1 MPELSRLVA
10 HRGDP
15 SVRPE
20 NTLPAVAAAIAAG
33 AHFVEFDVQL
43 SSDHVP
49 VLMHDAELLRT
60 TGSPG
65 SVMDLPAA
73 QLVRLRADTQGPSC
87 SEARIPLLSELC
99 DLLNGSPQVTAFVEI
114 KRESLERFGTETT
127 VYAVTRVL
135 RDARFPWIIIS
146 FDREAIEQAR
156 MRFDAAIG
164 WVLNQYDAASLK
176 RARSLAPAYLFCDAK
191 KLPEGKI
198 ERGPFTWV
206 IYDISTL
213 EEADDIL
220 WRGANLIE
228 TSCITR
234 LARKLKSRAL

>member
-20 NTLPAVAAAIAAG
+20 NTLPAIAAAVAAG

-43 SSDHVP
+43 SSDHLP
-49 VLMHDAELLRT
+49 VLIHDADLKRT
-60 TGSPG
+60 TGSAG
-65 SVMDLPAA
+65 SVMDLSAA
-73 QLVRLRADTQGPSC
+73 QLGRLRADAQGPSC

-99 DLLNGSPQVTAFVEI
+99 DLLNGAPQVTAFVEI
-114 KRESLERFGTETT
+114 KRESLERCGTETV
-127 VYAVTRVL
+127 VYAVTRVM
-135 RDARFPWIIIS
+135 RNARFPWIVIS
-146 FDREAIEQAR
+146 FDREAVEQAR

-164 WVLNQYDAASLK
+164 WVLDHYDAASLK
-176 RARSLAPAYLFCDAK
+176 RAKNLAPAYLFCDAK
-191 KLPEGKI
+191 KLPDGKI

-206 IYDISTL
+206 IYDIDTL
-213 EEADDIL
+213 EDADEL
-220 WRGANLIE
+220 LMRGANLIE

-234 LARKLKSRAL
+234 LARRLKSRAL